1 MTRIVVN
8 MSLAALVVAAI
19 PGCYIENPQAR
30 NPALPIAGLSI
41 RYSDAGWE
49 ALEMDG
55 WNHFP
60 VSDDLGSG
68 PFDFLVTA
76 IDGQELL
83 EEGVP
88 YEPGG
93 VVQGSGQFAVSL

>member
-1 MTRIVVN
+1 
-8 MSLAALVVAAI
+8 
-19 PGCYIENPQAR
+19 
-30 NPALPIAGLSI
+30 
-41 RYSDAGWE
+41 
-49 ALEMDG
+49 MDG